1 MRGSIDTH
9 SWTKAIW
16 YPHAIP
22 RHSFHS
28 WLVTLNRCPTKD
40 MMLQWGLQVTPTC
53 LLCNLQVESRNHLY
67 FDCGFSYDLW
77 TLIAS
82 RSRIIPR
89 RSWDETI
96 LQMQSLPSE
105 KAFRL
110 LVLLSWQAILY
121 WLWNERNN
129 RLHSN
134 TFRSIDSIF
143 SLIDRQIRNKIQSFR
158 YSSPILCSKMMQRW
172 FDLPSTRP

>member
-1 MRGSIDTH
+1 MILYVCVY
-9 SWTKAIW
+9 I
-16 YPHAIP
+16 
-22 RHSFHS
+22 
-28 WLVTLNRCPTKD
+28 VTLSINNTYHIQYISLHKD
-40 MMLQWGLQVTPTC
+40 RMLQWGLQVTLTC

-110 LVLLSWQAILY
+110 LVLLSWQATLY

-134 TFRSIDSIF
+134 TFRSID
-143 SLIDRQIRNKIQSFR
+143 
-158 YSSPILCSKMMQRW
+158 
-172 FDLPSTRP
+172 